1 MVVNFLSLISLFTV
15 NFSHLHYNAIQRG
28 LNYKIAR
35 NYLAYMLAFIVM
47 QMSKVNTATIPTETP
62 QSDWL
67 SYRIVYYQPFK
78 PQNS

>member
-28 LNYKIAR
+28 LKYKIAR

-47 QMSKVNTATIPTETP
+47 QMSKVNSATIPTETL
-62 QSDWL
+62 QSDWPR
-67 SYRIVYYQPFK
+67 YRIVYYQPFK